1 MEHGIVNSVAY
12 AKGRRVGEVELG
24 QIRQFLEDPE
34 VFIWIGLY
42 EPDEEILRQIQ
53 QEFGLHDLA
62 IEDAH
67 SAHQRPKVEDY
78 GDELFVVMRTA
89 QMNEETHRVD
99 FGETHIFVGAR
110 YVVSVRHG
118 STQSHTHIRARVEKT
133 PHLLAQGPA
142 FVLYALMDFIV
153 DQYFPAI
160 DALEQDLA
168 DLEDKVF
175 SESFSRDTTATIYQ
189 LQRELLHIKHVV
201 SPLVEM
207 CNRLSRPGNQ
217 IIPEAGRLYFRDI
230 YDHVVR
236 VNEMIDTQRE
246 LLTTTLEATFSLIS
260 IGQNEVTRRF
270 AAWAAIIALP
280 TMVAGI
286 YGMNFETMPELHWAF
301 GYPVVLTATILVCI
315 FLYSRFRRSGWI

>member
-12 AKGRRVGEVELG
+12 AQGRRVADVEIG
-24 QIRQFLEDPE
+24 QIRHFLQDPN

-53 QEFGLHDLA
+53 HEFGLHDLA
-62 IEDAH
+62 VEDAH
-67 SAHQRPKVEDY
+67 NAHQRPKVEDY

-89 QMNEETHRVD
+89 QMNDETHRVD
-99 FGETHIFVGAR
+99 FGETHIFVGPR

-118 STQSHTHIRARVEKT
+118 STQSHTRIRARVERT

-142 FVLYALMDFIV
+142 FVLYTLMDFIV
-153 DQYFPAI
+153 DQYFPVI
-160 DALEQDLA
+160 DALELDLA
-168 DLEDKVF
+168 ALEDKVF
-175 SESFSRDTTATIYQ
+175 SESFSRDTTAMIYQ
-189 LQRELLHIKHVV
+189 LQRELLHIKRVV

-217 IIPEAGRLYFRDI
+217 IIPEAGQVYFRDV

-260 IGQNEVTRRF
+260 IGQNEVTKRF

-286 YGMNFETMPELHWAF
+286 YGMNFDQMPELRWSF
-301 GYPVVLTATILVCI
+301 GYPLVLAVTIGLCA
-315 FLYSRFRRSGWI
+315 FLFGYFRRSGWI

>member
-12 AKGRRVGEVELG
+12 AKGRRIGDVEIG
-24 QIRQFLEDPE
+24 QIRQFLQDPD

-42 EPDEEILRQIQ
+42 EPDEDILRQIQ

-62 IEDAH
+62 VEDAH
-67 SAHQRPKVEDY
+67 SAHQRPKVEDF
-78 GDELFVVMRTA
+78 GEELFVVLRTA
-89 QMNEETHRVD
+89 QLNEATHRVD
-99 FGETHIFVGAR
+99 FGETHIFVGER

-118 STQSHTHIRARVEKT
+118 STQSYAQIRARIEKT
-133 PHLLAQGPA
+133 PRLLGHGPGI
-142 FVLYALMDFIV
+142 VLYALMDSIV
-153 DQYFPAI
+153 DQYFPVI

-168 DLEDKVF
+168 TLEDEVF
-175 SESFSRDTTATIYQ
+175 NESFSRDTTARIYQ

-217 IIPEAGRLYFRDI
+217 IIPEAGRVYFRDV

-246 LLTTTLEATFSLIS
+246 LLTTTLEATLSLIS
-260 IGQNEVTRRF
+260 IQQNE
-270 AAWAAIIALP
+270 
-280 TMVAGI
+280 
-286 YGMNFETMPELHWAF
+286 
-301 GYPVVLTATILVCI
+301 
-315 FLYSRFRRSGWI
+315 